1 MLDQSWRKVLAS
13 FEESPIW
20 AEHFAR
26 ILFKT
31 RDSLSTDS
39 ERDKL
44 DALVAAL
51 FPYTFFGSA
60 CRHLFG
66 HYLWGTLDPGDDPV
80 SAAFYYPP
88 WFCGTDHQYQS
99 PIERDAYRVWKQS
112 RRCLDLPYLK
122 KRQIELNEKPKV
134 MGRVV
139 CRKPKSLAAKLL
151 AIRQIH
157 RETESWVAAL
167 LRLQH
172 SARISEYE
180 SGCRIPSL
188 PRLLHYSRIA
198 GVPLEHIVDDELDL
212 DTFKRGIMLSQVVR
226 ENSASHDDNAVRA
239 VS

>member
-1 MLDQSWRKVLAS
+1 MLEQSWRKALAS

-20 AEHFAR
+20 AEHFVR

-31 RDSLSTDS
+31 RDSLSTGD
-39 ERDKL
+39 ERDNL

-51 FPYTFFGSA
+51 FPYTFFGAA

-88 WFCGTDHQYQS
+88 WTRGINQYQS
-99 PIERDAYRVWKQS
+99 QIERDAYRIWKQS

-134 MGRVV
+134 MGSVV
-139 CRKPKSLAAKLL
+139 CRKPKYLAAKLL
-151 AIRQIH
+151 AIRQAYGG
-157 RETESWVAAL
+157 TESWVASL
-167 LRLQH
+167 LRLQP
-172 SARISEYE
+172 SARISDYE
-180 SGCRIPSL
+180 CGRRIPSL

-212 DTFKRGIMLSQVVR
+212 VTFKRELMLTKSVR
-226 ENSASHDDNAVRA
+226 ENSVGGSDAVRTG
-239 VS
+239 ST